1 MFSNIFFHSLRRVLR
16 QRSVLFWSLAFPL
29 ILSTL
34 FHLGFGNIYQGE
46 RLEEPIRIAYVAG
59 EQASP
64 FYSLRDILSS
74 IPLGEG
80 EEQALFDIK
89 DLDETSAREQLQQDG
104 LDAIV
109 LDGAQ
114 PSILVS
120 AMEKNQVLIKQV
132 LDQVLSTGRTMTS
145 LLRQNPQADVA
156 GAMALLQQQGFVQKL
171 PLLGGRMNPDIIYYM
186 ALLAMTCLGA
196 SGSGVEV
203 VLSQQANRSSEGAR
217 LAASPASKWL
227 RVFASG
233 LASYLVQLG
242 LSLLVLV
249 YMRFALGKHFGDDL
263 AYLLL
268 VLSTGTAT
276 GFLMGM
282 AIAALVRGSNN
293 TVQGISSGIY
303 LFSSFLTGLMSV
315 EVKRLVETKLP
326 LLGQINPGTLIVDAM
341 NSSYYFQQPDLA
353 YILRMALA
361 CLVFAAIAASALV
374 RKYHDSI

>member
-64 FYSLRDILSS
+64 FFSLRDILSS

-104 LDAIV
+104 VDAIV

-145 LLRQNPQADVA
+145 LLLQNPQADVA
-156 GAMALLQQQGFVQKL
+156 GAMALLQQQGFVKKL

-263 AYLLL
+263 AFLLL